1 MSKYTASV
9 ANFTTTNTNAQGAGV
24 CATAATNYVAVKP
37 RGEPTFLSIT
47 NTHTSAVL
55 YLNENAAAWTA
66 ENGYA
71 GRPLQPG
78 EEYIWDTAVPTNAL
92 NVASP
97 FAGASYFA
105 VAG

>member
-1 MSKYTASV
+1 MSKYTAAI
-9 ANFTTTNTNAQGAGV
+9 ANFTGTNTNTQGAGT
-24 CATAATNYVAVKP
+24 CASAATNYVAVKQ
-37 RGEPTFLSIT
+37 RSEPTFLSLT
-47 NTHTSAVL
+47 NTHATAIL
-55 YLNENAAAWTA
+55 YLNENAPAWTA

-71 GRPLQPG
+71 GRPLNPG

-97 FAGASYFA
+97 VAGASYFA